1 MYVFQHRIG
10 KSWISNPYICV
21 KQIALFPHFQNN
33 MSQKSCFLLLFHLW
47 IREKK
52 NISRICVWWGPSFY
66 NSQFIMFVW
75 GVGLTNSVG
84 DQSLDF
90 GQPIS
95 YSSLIA
101 KGPQTTNKVSFHNLD
116 YHQSLMGRNGL
127 SAAVTCAWNVIQ
139 GP

>member
-52 NISRICVWWGPSFY
+52 KYLKNLCLMGPSFY
-66 NSQFIMFVW
+66 NSQFILFVW